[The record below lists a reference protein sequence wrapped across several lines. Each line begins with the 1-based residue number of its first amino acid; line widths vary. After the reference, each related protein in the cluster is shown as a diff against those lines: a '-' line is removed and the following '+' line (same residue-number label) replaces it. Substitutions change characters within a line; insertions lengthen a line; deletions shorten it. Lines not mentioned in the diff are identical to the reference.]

1 MQTFDTIIGVSAG
14 VNTSG
19 QIIDFD
25 GNSVIG
31 LTVTNNSGESIAFSV
46 DAGSNWTT
54 VTNGN
59 SGTPAL
65 RNPSDFRL
73 RKTASDAY
81 PVSVRVQWSATN
93 TPAPFVMSDVVPNN
107 ADGRPNGTIYIRVG
121 A

>member
-14 VNTSG
+14 SNTTG

-31 LTVTNNSGESIAFSV
+31 LTVTNNTGQSIEFSV
-46 DAGSNWTT
+46 DAGANWTAVAT
-54 VTNGN
+54 GN

-65 RNPSDFRL
+65 RNPSSFRL
-73 RKTASDAY
+73 RKASEDAY
-81 PVSVRVQWSATN
+81 PVGVRVQWSATN
-93 TPAPFVMSDVVPNN
+93 TPAPFVMSDVVPND